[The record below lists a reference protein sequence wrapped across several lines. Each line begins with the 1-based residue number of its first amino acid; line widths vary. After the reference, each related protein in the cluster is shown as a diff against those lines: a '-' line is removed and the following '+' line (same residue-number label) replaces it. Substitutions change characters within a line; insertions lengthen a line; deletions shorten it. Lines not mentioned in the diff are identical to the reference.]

1 MNSLKLKNILDYN
14 NKTLVLTGSSGQLG
28 VYISNFFLNLGC
40 KVYGLDKVK
49 KKSFYS
55 KNFFFKKVDIS
66 NEKQTSEVLKYI
78 KKKEKKI
85 DIIING
91 AAYNPVTHFSKRNK
105 KELTL
110 TSNTNIIGTINLIRA
125 FYKIQK
131 NNCKIINIGSVYG
144 VRSPD
149 FKIYGKKDRIS
160 SEIYGGSKAAI
171 IQITK
176 YFAVFLSKYNVSVNC
191 ISPGGILN
199 KVKQNKTFIKKY
211 SNKVPIK
218 RMGKPEDLS
227 MALLYFSSELTNY
240 TTGQNLVID
249 GGFTIC

>member
-1 MNSLKLKNILDYN
+1 MNYIKIKNILDYK
-14 NKTLVLTGSSGQLG
+14 NKTLILTGSNGQLG
-28 VYISNFFLNLGC
+28 NYITKFFLSLGC

-49 KKSFYS
+49 KNSILN
-55 KNFFFKKVDIS
+55 KNYFFKKIDIS
-66 NEKQTSEVLKYI
+66 NEKETKKVLKYI

-91 AAYNPVTHFSKRNK
+91 AASSPTTHFSKRNK
-105 KELTL
+105 KELNETL
-110 TSNTNIIGTINLIRA
+110 NTNIIGTLNVIKA
-125 FYKIQK
+125 FYEVQNK
-131 NNCKIINIGSVYG
+131 NCKIINFGSIYG

-149 FKIYGKKDRIS
+149 FKIYGEKDRIN
-160 SEIYGGSKAAI
+160 SEIYGGTKAAI

-176 YFAVFLSKYNVSVNC
+176 YFAVFLSKKNISVNC

-199 KVKQNKTFIKKY
+199 KSIQSKKFIKKY
-211 SNKVPIK
+211 SNKVPMG
-218 RMGKPEDLS
+218 RMGKPEDLA
-227 MALLYFSSELTNY
+227 MALLYFSNDTTNY